1 MLHSALFNYT
11 DNESE
16 LASVMA
22 HELSHVTQRHLAR
35 AMEDQR
41 RNAPLTWVGALGSI
55 LLTMANPQLGMAAL
69 SGTIAGAAQGNISF
83 TQANEQEADRI
94 GLQVLQRAGFDPQ
107 AMPTFLQKLA
117 DQNRYS
123 TAPPEM
129 LQTHPLPLSRLADT
143 RNRANQMKH
152 IAIDSSQDF
161 YLAKARVLGMFG
173 SSDNVL
179 RSDVLDAWQ
188 KGNARRQLAAQ
199 YGQAILF
206 YQAKKYDDAKRLL
219 QPLLTRQPA

>member
-1 MLHSALFNYT
+1 M
-11 DNESE
+11 
-16 LASVMA
+16 
-22 HELSHVTQRHLAR
+22 
-35 AMEDQR
+35 
-41 RNAPLTWVGALGSI
+41 
-55 LLTMANPQLGMAAL
+55 
-69 SGTIAGAAQGNISF
+69 
-83 TQANEQEADRI
+83 
-94 GLQVLQRAGFDPQ
+94 QVLQRAGFDPQ
-107 AMPTFLQKLA
+107 AMPAFLQKLA

-179 RSDVLDAWQ
+179 RNDVLDAWQ

-206 YQAKKYDDAKRLL
+206 YQAKKYDDAKRTL
-219 QPLLTRQPA
+219 QPLLTRQPSNIWLVDLMTDIDLALKQTGQAISRLEALVRGNERDANPVLLLNLANGWDLLAQACAGQGLGDQELAARAAKPRPTAGNAGGAPHWRPG